1 MFNTKQF
8 NSKRKC
14 IYIISAMIIFLV
26 ALCACSHG
34 NDVKTDYKSGNSNGG
49 TKTVETF
56 DVTKVNM
63 KEVDSSAIAYIGY
76 LNEKLVIVFNSS
88 PDRCYV
94 YDNVAYDDYADLI
107 NADSIGN
114 YYNKHIKN
122 VYDQALRIDGICVLN
137 GHIKY
142 K

>member
-1 MFNTKQF
+1 MLNTKQ
-8 NSKRKC
+8 SKSKHRC
-14 IYIISAMIIFLV
+14 ACIISAMIIFLT
-26 ALCACSHG
+26 ALCACSNG
-34 NDVKTDYKSGNSNGG
+34 NDVKTDYKSGNSNGDI
-49 TKTVETF
+49 KTVETF

-63 KEVDSSAIAYIGY
+63 KEVDSSEIAYIGY
-76 LNEKLVIVFNSS
+76 LNERLVVVFNSS
-88 PDRCYV
+88 LDRCYV

-107 NADSIGN
+107 NADSIGG

-122 VYDQALRIDGICVLN
+122 VYDQALRIDGIYVLN

>member
-1 MFNTKQF
+1 MMMLL
-8 NSKRKC
+8 
-14 IYIISAMIIFLV
+14 I
-26 ALCACSHG
+26 ALCACNNG
-34 NDVKTDYKSGNSNGG
+34 NDVKIDYKSSDSNGNI
-49 TKTVETF
+49 KTVETF

-76 LNEKLVIVFNSS
+76 LNGRLVIVFNSS
-88 PDRCYV
+88 LDRCYV
-94 YDNVAYDDYADLI
+94 YDDVTYDDYIDLI

-122 VYDQALRIDGICVLN
+122 VYDQALRIDDIHVSN